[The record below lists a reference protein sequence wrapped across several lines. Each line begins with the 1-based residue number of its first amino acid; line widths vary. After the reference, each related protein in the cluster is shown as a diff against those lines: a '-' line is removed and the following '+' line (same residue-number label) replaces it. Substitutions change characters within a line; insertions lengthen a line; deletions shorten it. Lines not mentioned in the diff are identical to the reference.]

1 MKIPPQSARLV
12 MGATGWSSGSCK
24 RGLARFLVV
33 GLLLGSLTGPGQSTA
48 LSGPSSGPVRETSK
62 GAPAPPRAP
71 KRKTTQ
77 VAVPKGQLVAQGTVY
92 LNEVVVLS
100 GATVFSNTLVRV
112 SGEAGSQAIVNLGAL
127 GVVELST
134 GAQMVLRFGNGLITG
149 ELLTGDAL
157 VRAPAGVRVSIST
170 PDGLAQSSGAEPT
183 ELPIRTS
190 SGVRL
195 YEVQGRT
202 TINPAATSIP
212 TITPT
217 SFQIAAFV
225 LGITGVVAVTAVV
238 VTLPVVSPFTP

>member
-1 MKIPPQSARLV
+1 MNIPPQSARRV
-12 MGATGWSSGSCK
+12 TGMIGWLPSSCQ
-24 RGLARFLVV
+24 RGLARLLVL
-33 GLLLGSLTGPGQSTA
+33 GLLLGSLTGLGKSST
-48 LSGPSSGPVRETSK
+48 LRGPKAGLPKETTK
-62 GAPAPPRAP
+62 GSPAPSRAP
-71 KRKTTQ
+71 KRKTAQDAT
-77 VAVPKGQLVAQGTVY
+77 PTGQLVAVGMVY
-92 LNEVVVLS
+92 LNEVVVPS

-127 GVVELST
+127 GVVELAT
-134 GAQMVLRFGNGLITG
+134 GAQMVLRFANGLITG

-170 PDGLAQSSGAEPT
+170 PDGLIQSSGAEPA

-212 TITPT
+212 AATPPT
-217 SFQIAAFV
+217 FQIAALM
-225 LGITGVVAVTAVV
+225 LGITGAVAVTAIA
-238 VTLPVVSPFTP
+238 VTRPVVSPFTP

>member
-1 MKIPPQSARLV
+1 MKISPQSARLV

-24 RGLARFLVV
+24 RGLARLLVV
-33 GLLLGSLTGPGQSTA
+33 GLLLGSLTGPGKSST
-48 LSGPSSGPVRETSK
+48 LSGPKSGPAKETSK

-71 KRKTTQ
+71 KRKTAQ
-77 VAVPKGQLVAQGTVY
+77 EAVPTGQLVAQGTVY

-127 GVVELST
+127 GVVELAV
-134 GAQMVLRFGNGLITG
+134 GAQMVLRFGSGLITG

-170 PDGLAQSSGAEPT
+170 PDGLVQSSGAEPT
-183 ELPIRTS
+183 ELPVRTS

-212 TITPT
+212 ATTPPA
-217 SFQIAAFV
+217 FQLAALM
-225 LGITGVVAVTAVV
+225 LGITGVVAVTAIA
-238 VTLPVVSPFTP
+238 VTRPVVSPFTP